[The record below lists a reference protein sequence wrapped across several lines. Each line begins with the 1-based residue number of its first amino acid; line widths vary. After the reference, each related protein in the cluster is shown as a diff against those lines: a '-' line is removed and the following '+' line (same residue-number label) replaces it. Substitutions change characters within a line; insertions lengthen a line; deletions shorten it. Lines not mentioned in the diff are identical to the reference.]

1 MSATVLGKKQQ
12 HSLKGK
18 NGTMAMMKRFK
29 DLNLPSPRKDFSHAR
44 LMHKKKTEDLST
56 YELKMG
62 FSTLTGETAEDYC
75 DILSVTVSENNL
87 RQCYSDG

>member
-1 MSATVLGKKQQ
+1 MSILFYTSDVCNRSWEKQQ

-44 LMHKKKTEDLST
+44 LTHKKKTEDLST

-62 FSTLTGETAEDYC
+62 FS
-75 DILSVTVSENNL
+75 
-87 RQCYSDG
+87 R